1 MNLSLETAKEMYKSD
16 IPSIK
21 QFALDNYHEEELKQ
35 LDFPKTWEDLRN
47 VSGDYIDDCSRIW
60 SLEIEEAF
68 KTNKNT
74 IPDGLGQSV
83 LDLIQLLQVRD
94 RYRKIEGYTF
104 RKYNVCD
111 PITDMGRNMFGFSN
125 RKTADKFEENFK
137 EQLISVSKLYK

>member
-21 QFALDNYHEEELKQ
+21 QFALDYYNEEELKQ

-94 RYRKIEGYTF
+94 RYRKIEGF
-104 RKYNVCD
+104 KGSSVEPKFHCFNRS
-111 PITDMGRNMFGFSN
+111 IFGFKYFETLEEFKKN
-125 RKTADKFEENFK
+125 FEEK
-137 EQLISVSKLYK
+137 LISVSKLYK